1 MTDKIIEAEVTKGGV
16 IVVTP
21 NPPPDPIDEGKFG
34 TKIPTAEIINK
45 KPVVMFVCYDDK
57 NAEHARKFKNS
68 LRKFHSEEELPLI
81 EICGEELQNYLKVD
95 PMFFY
100 RQKPII
106 AEKLIKEYEC
116 VIGCD
121 VDQIVVGDL
130 SYIWKT
136 KDYDVGTVINYNR
149 ADAQNYPLVAGWG
162 IFPVE
167 YFNCGLVAMRSEAFV
182 KDWKNKCFSPQFD
195 RMQYK
200 EQDLLNA
207 LCYFGNYN
215 VRCFDH
221 TDPVGGNN
229 SWWGIFSKGELSRA
243 KLVNGEMIIPQ
254 GEGPTPFPPKE
265 VSLKVIHFGGGNDPQ
280 KGNYRIMCSQEIV
293 EHLDKLVADPVKDK
307 SGK

>member
-1 MTDKIIEAEVTKGGV
+1 MTDKIIEAEVIK
-16 IVVTP
+16 
-21 NPPPDPIDEGKFG
+21 E
-34 TKIPTAEIINK
+34 K

-68 LRKFHSEEELPLI
+68 LRKFHSEEELPLV
-81 EICGEELQNYLKVD
+81 EIIGEELQNHLKVD

-116 VIGCD
+116 VIGMD

-130 SYIWKT
+130 SYLWKGA

-200 EQDLLNA
+200 EQDILNA

-221 TDPVGGNN
+221 LDTTGGNN

-265 VSLKVIHFGGGNDPQ
+265 VSLKVLHWGGGNDPQ
-280 KGNYRIMCSQEIV
+280 KGNYRIMCNQEIV
-293 EHLDKLVADPVKDK
+293 EHLDKLVTDTIESKP
-307 SGK
+307 GK